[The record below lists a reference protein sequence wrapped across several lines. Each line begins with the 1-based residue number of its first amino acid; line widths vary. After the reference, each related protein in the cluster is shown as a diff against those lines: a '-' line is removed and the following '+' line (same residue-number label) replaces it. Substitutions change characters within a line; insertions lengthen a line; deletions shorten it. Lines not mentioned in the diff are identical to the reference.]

1 MTLVIR
7 KSMIQA
13 SKKIKEKNGAG
24 VKNEIAAS
32 VREKKKQKPN

>member
-1 MTLVIR
+1 
-7 KSMIQA
+7 MIQA

-32 VREKKKQKPN
+32 VREKKSRNQIKE